1 MREVKKL
8 LDSFNYAIEGIIYA
22 VRTQRNMRIH
32 MVSALLVLT
41 ACFFYDLSKIEFLAI
56 TITITIVIM
65 AELMNTAIEFAVDA
79 TTNYYHPLV
88 KLAKNIAAGGVLVT
102 AINAVVVGYIIFWD
116 KLKYIN
122 FILIMKVK
130 STSPYTIFII
140 LAIVSITTIVIK
152 AIFGEGTPLKGG
164 MPSGHSAIAFSI
176 ATTIALSTGQL
187 AVIVLSYLLAFI
199 VAQSRVDSEVHS
211 IFEVIAGAI
220 FGILITVLLFRIF
233 G

>member
-1 MREVKKL
+1 MKVKKL
-8 LDSFNYAIEGIIYA
+8 LDSFNYAIEGIIYS

-32 MVSALLVLT
+32 MLAALFVLT
-41 ACFFYDLSKIEFLAI
+41 LCFFYDLSKIEILAI
-56 TITITIVIM
+56 TITITMVIM
-65 AELMNTAIEFAVDA
+65 AELFNTAVEFAIDA

-88 KLAKNIAAGGVLVT
+88 KLAKNAAAGGVLVT
-102 AINAVVVGYIIFWD
+102 AVNAVLVGYIIFWD

-122 FILIMKVK
+122 FVLMSKVR
-130 STSPYTIFII
+130 TTNPYTIFII
-140 LAIVSITTIVIK
+140 IAIVCISIIIIK

-176 ATTIALSTGQL
+176 ATTIALMVESLTV
-187 AVIVLSYLLAFI
+187 VILSYVLAFI

-211 IFEVIAGAI
+211 IAEVFIGGI